1 VIQLTL
7 PRFHPSSFILHLG
20 VVVMGT
26 FLQDLRYGLRMLW
39 QRPGFTVVAVLTLA
53 LGIGANTAIFSVVN
67 GVLLRSLPY
76 TDPDRLVLLWET
88 NERSRA
94 IHVSN
99 LNLLDWR
106 EQNHSFES
114 FSGYSGQWGGKT
126 TVLGGSEPDRAFAVA
141 VYRDFFKVLGVAP
154 VLGRPFSTEEHSPGS
169 AQTVVV
175 SYGFWQSHLGSD
187 PDLSN
192 KKLTLGDASFSVIG
206 VMPQGFSFPA
216 GTDLWLAKEQL
227 GPDTSSRSAHNY
239 VAIARLKPGV
249 TPEQAQADMNTVAGS
264 LSAQYSDNQGMGVNV
279 ISLEDQLVGSI
290 RPALLVLLAAVGFVL
305 LIACANVSNLLLARA
320 VGRQRELAIRTA
332 LGASPWRVMR
342 QLMTESLLL
351 SLMGGALGLLFAYW
365 LIGPLVALGPS
376 TIPRLNEIG
385 IDGRTLGFTLLISL
399 LTALVFGLLPALK
412 FSRPDLQEALKQ
424 GGQTTGAGSVLLRSA
439 LVVAEVSLTM
449 VLLVGA
455 GLLVKSFWRILQVNP
470 GFNSENVL
478 TMQISLPESAY
489 SEEGRVITFYRQLLE
504 RTKSLPG
511 VESAGMINNLPL
523 GGVDING
530 FFWIEGDPAQKP
542 THDSGFRVVSPDYFR
557 TMNIPLL
564 KGRLFTEQDN
574 ETATP
579 VGIISHSVAEATWP
593 GQDPL
598 GKRLQSRNDN
608 REEWTTIIG
617 VVADVRHR
625 GLDKRVSADLYLPYA
640 QRPFR
645 AGDVTVVM
653 RTSTDPA
660 SLIAEVRELVRSI
673 DKNVPVEFETM
684 ERIFDRSVANRRY
697 NTLLLGTFAFLAL
710 LLSLIGIY
718 GVLSY
723 TVTQNTHEIGIRM
736 ALGAQ
741 PRDVLKLIVGQG
753 MILALVG
760 VGLGVLGALALTRVM
775 ASLLYETK
783 ATDPLTFVGVS
794 ALLIAVA
801 FLACYVPAR
810 RATRVDP
817 MEALRYE

>member
-1 VIQLTL
+1 
-7 PRFHPSSFILHLG
+7 
-20 VVVMGT
+20 MGT
-26 FLQDLRYGLRMLW
+26 LLHDLRYGLRMLW

-76 TDPDRLVLLWET
+76 AEPDRLVLLWET
-88 NERSRA
+88 NERSRT

-106 EQNHSFES
+106 EQNQSFES

-154 VLGRPFSTEEHSPGS
+154 ALGRPFSTEEHSPGA
-169 AQTVVV
+169 AQGVVV
-175 SYGFWQSHLGSD
+175 SYGFWQSHLGAD
-187 PDLSN
+187 PDLSG
-192 KKLTLGDASFSVIG
+192 KKLTLGDSSFSVIG

-239 VAIARLKPGV
+239 VAIARLKPDV
-249 TPEQAQADMNTVAGS
+249 KLEQAQADMNSIARS
-264 LSAQYSDNQGMGVNV
+264 LSEQYSDNQGMGINV

-320 VGRQRELAIRTA
+320 VGRQREIAIRTA

-342 QLMTESLLL
+342 QLLTESVLL
-351 SLMGGALGLLFAYW
+351 SLFGGALGLLLAYW
-365 LIGPLVALGPS
+365 LIGPLVALAPS
-376 TIPRLNEIG
+376 TIPRLHEIG
-385 IDGRTLGFTLLISL
+385 IDGRTLAFTLVISL
-399 LTALVFGLLPALK
+399 LTALIFGLLPALK
-412 FSRPDLQEALKQ
+412 FSKPDLQEALKQ
-424 GGQTTGAGSVLLRSA
+424 GGQSTGGGSVLLRSA

-455 GLLVKSFWRILQVNP
+455 GLLVKSLWRILQVNP
-470 GFNSENVL
+470 GFDSENVL
-478 TMQISLPESAY
+478 TMQISLPESEY
-489 SEEGRVITFYRQLLE
+489 GEEGRVITFHRQLLE
-504 RTKSLPG
+504 RTKSLAG
-511 VESAGMINNLPL
+511 VESAGIVNNLPL
-523 GGVDING
+523 GGVDINS

-542 THDSGFRVVSPDYFR
+542 SHDSGFRIVSPDYFR

-574 ETATP
+574 EGAAP
-579 VGIISHSVAEATWP
+579 VGIISQSVAEAAWP

-625 GLDKRVSADLYLPYA
+625 GLDKRISRDLYLPYA
-640 QRPFR
+640 QRPAR
-645 AGDVTVVM
+645 ASDVTVVI
-653 RTSTDPA
+653 RTRTEDPA
-660 SLIAEVRELVRSI
+660 AITREMHELVRSI
-673 DKNVPVEFETM
+673 NKNVPVEFETM
-684 ERIFDRSVANRRY
+684 ERVFDRSVANRRY
-697 NTLLLGTFAFLAL
+697 NTLLLGTFAGLAL

-753 MILALVG
+753 MILALMG
-760 VGLGVLGALALTRVM
+760 VGLGSLCALALTRVM
-775 ASLLYETK
+775 ASLLYETET
-783 ATDPLTFVGVS
+783 TDPLTFAGVS
-794 ALLIAVA
+794 ALLTAVA

>member
-1 VIQLTL
+1 
-7 PRFHPSSFILHLG
+7 
-20 VVVMGT
+20 MGT

-88 NERSRA
+88 NESSRS

-154 VLGRPFSTEEHSPGS
+154 ALGRPFSPEEHSPGA

-216 GTDLWLAKEQL
+216 RTDLWLAKEQL

-249 TPEQAQADMNTVAGS
+249 ELEQAQSDMNAIART
-264 LSAQYSDNQGMGVNV
+264 LSEQYSDNQGMGVNV

-320 VGRQRELAIRTA
+320 VGRQREIAIRTA

-351 SLMGGALGLLFAYW
+351 SLFGGALGLLFAYW

-412 FSRPDLQEALKQ
+412 FSKPDLQEALKQ

-489 SEEGRVITFYRQLLE
+489 SEEGRVIAFHRQLLE
-504 RTKSLPG
+504 QTRELPG
-511 VESAGMINNLPL
+511 VESAGIINNLPL

-557 TMNIPLL
+557 TMNIPLI

-574 ETATP
+574 ETSTP
-579 VGIISHSVAEATWP
+579 VGIISQSVAQAAWP

-608 REEWTTIIG
+608 REEWTTIVG

-645 AGDVTVVM
+645 ASDVTVVM
-653 RTSTDPA
+653 RTSIDPA
-660 SLIAEVRELVRSI
+660 SMIAEVRGLVRSI

-697 NTLLLGTFAFLAL
+697 NTLLLGTFAGLAL

-753 MILALVG
+753 MILALLG

-775 ASLLYETK
+775 ASLLYDTK
-783 ATDPLTFVGVS
+783 ATDPLTFVGVAS
-794 ALLIAVA
+794 LLIAVA

>member
-1 VIQLTL
+1 L
-7 PRFHPSSFILHLG
+7 
-20 VVVMGT
+20 
-26 FLQDLRYGLRMLW
+26 
-39 QRPGFTVVAVLTLA
+39 
-53 LGIGANTAIFSVVN
+53 
-67 GVLLRSLPY
+67 
-76 TDPDRLVLLWET
+76 
-88 NERSRA
+88 
-94 IHVSN
+94 
-99 LNLLDWR
+99 
-106 EQNHSFES
+106 
-114 FSGYSGQWGGKT
+114 
-126 TVLGGSEPDRAFAVA
+126 
-141 VYRDFFKVLGVAP
+141 
-154 VLGRPFSTEEHSPGS
+154 
-169 AQTVVV
+169 
-175 SYGFWQSHLGSD
+175 
-187 PDLSN
+187 
-192 KKLTLGDASFSVIG
+192 
-206 VMPQGFSFPA
+206 
-216 GTDLWLAKEQL
+216 
-227 GPDTSSRSAHNY
+227 
-239 VAIARLKPGV
+239 
-249 TPEQAQADMNTVAGS
+249 EQAQADMNAVAS
-264 LSAQYSDNQGMGVNV
+264 NLAQQYSDNQGMGVNL

-320 VGRQRELAIRTA
+320 VGRQREIAIRTA

-351 SLMGGALGLLFAYW
+351 SMLGGALGLLLAYW
-365 LIGPLVALGPS
+365 LIGPLVALSPS

-385 IDGRTLGFTLLISL
+385 IDGRTLAFTLVISL

-412 FSRPDLQEALKQ
+412 FSKPDLQEALKQ
-424 GGQTTGAGSVLLRSA
+424 GGQTTGAGSVLLRSV

-470 GFNSENVL
+470 GFNSDNVL

-489 SEEGRVITFYRQLLE
+489 SEEGRVVTFHRQLLE

-511 VESAGMINNLPL
+511 VESAGIINNLPL
-523 GGVDING
+523 GGVDINS
-530 FFWIEGDPAQKP
+530 FFWIEGDAAQKP

-557 TMNIPLL
+557 TMNIPLV

-579 VGIISHSVAEATWP
+579 VGIISQSVAEAAWP

-598 GKRLQSRNDN
+598 RKRLQSRNDN
-608 REEWTTIIG
+608 REEWTTIVG

-645 AGDVTVVM
+645 ASDVTVVM
-653 RTSTDPA
+653 RISTEPA
-660 SLIAEVRELVRSI
+660 AMISEVRELVRSI

-697 NTLLLGTFAFLAL
+697 NTLLLGTFAGLAL

-753 MILALVG
+753 MILALLG

-775 ASLLYETK
+775 ASLLYDTK
-783 ATDPLTFVGVS
+783 ATDPLTFLGVS